1 VFQIEVKDEA
11 VMAEVE
17 KLLHLRKKQDVPP
30 TEP

>member
-11 VMAEVE
+11 VTAEVE